1 MLEHNSSFQKSALEQ
16 RLEKIQ
22 AQQNGDSSKAKE
34 RMNALIQKPNIH
46 AMLVRLRDK

>member
-1 MLEHNSSFQKSALEQ
+1 MLEQNSTSQKSALEQ
-16 RLEKIQ
+16 RLAKIQ